1 MAMKPTTM
9 ADFAVKYAEHGFKP
23 YPLIPGGKVPHKGSN
38 GHLDGSDNPEKVKEM
53 FIQNGINSNI
63 GISLIDVDIII
74 LDIDLHDEAASGFDS
89 IRELEDAY
97 EPQPETFTVSTPR
110 NGLHKYYRLP
120 GMSMNK
126 DFIGFR
132 PGLDILSTKIY
143 APPSMVKDAGGE
155 VIGSYKVKSGKITE
169 LANLP
174 NFFIEL
180 MVQHDKQ
187 KQQSDEGFTVNY
199 STRYGDGKGKTI
211 QLLEEIVQGV
221 EIGGRNSFF
230 ARAIGT
236 LLKANMS
243 IEAAIALMIDWNKYY
258 VKPPLSSAELH
269 AVIKSVV
276 SRENKKERSD

>member
-9 ADFAVKYAEHGFKP
+9 ADFAVKYAKHGFKP

-97 EPQPETFTVSTPR
+97 EPLPETFTVSTPR

>member
-97 EPQPETFTVSTPR
+97 EPLPETFTVSTPR

-230 ARAIGT
+230 ARAIGK

>member
-97 EPQPETFTVSTPR
+97 EPLPETFTVSTPR

-276 SRENKKERSD
+276 SRENKKERGD

>member
-97 EPQPETFTVSTPR
+97 EPLPETFTVSTPR

-120 GMSMNK
+120 GMSMNE

-132 PGLDILSTKIY
+132 PGLDILPTKIY

>member
-97 EPQPETFTVSTPR
+97 EPLPETFTVSTPR

-221 EIGGRNSFF
+221 EIGGRTSFF

>member
-9 ADFAVKYAEHGFKP
+9 EDFAVKYAEHGFKP

-97 EPQPETFTVSTPR
+97 EPLPETFTVSTPR

>member
-97 EPQPETFTVSTPR
+97 EPLPETFTVSTPR

-199 STRYGDGKGKTI
+199 STRYGDRKGKTI

>member
-97 EPQPETFTVSTPR
+97 EPLPETFTVSTPR

-276 SRENKKERSD
+276 RKKKKKERSD

>member
-97 EPQPETFTVSTPR
+97 EPLPETFTVSTPR

-169 LANLP
+169 LANMP

>member
-97 EPQPETFTVSTPR
+97 EPLPETFTVSTPR

-276 SRENKKERSD
+276 SRENKKKGCD